1 MAIMVLFAFGC
12 SGGDDSGNGKNSSKI
27 SPVIITEAVRGDA
40 DDPAIWINKN
50 NPAESLILG
59 TDKITNGALYV
70 FDLAG
75 HIIREKTV
83 YGLERPNNVDVE
95 YGLLI
100 SGTPVD
106 IAVVT
111 ERGAHRLRVY
121 RLPDMTPIDNG
132 GIPVFTGEKYR
143 EPMGIALYKRPR
155 DGAVFSIVSR
165 KEGARNGRYLW
176 QYLLEDDGH
185 GGVTG
190 TKVREFGLFSG
201 KKEIEAVAVDDE
213 LGYVYYSDERAGIRK
228 YHADPSAANADVELT
243 IIDTSGYG
251 GDNEGISLYK
261 INDGTGYLI
270 VFFFFRMLH
279 RKKMIVLDRYFYDL
293 FIRGLRDPSAKA
305 APVPWYNLGLLI
317 APRPKG
323 LLILDVPYELSL
335 VRKGEIAL
343 EDWETIFSN
352 YLNCYFAKPAK
363 CLAWCNTELPLDRC
377 VDFFQSVKN
386 IVKK

>member
-1 MAIMVLFAFGC
+1 MKRRNFYRFIILSVIMAIMVLFAFGC

-132 GIPVFTGEKYR
+132 GIPVFTGEEDR

-270 VFFFFRMLH
+270 VSDQGANR
-279 RKKMIVLDRYFYDL
+279 FYIYPREGVPGNPHQHEVVKSVHLSTSESDGSDMTNTAVSASFPAGLFVAMSNEGTFHYYSWTDIAGSDL
-293 FIRGLRDPSAKA
+293 
-305 APVPWYNLGLLI
+305 VI
-317 APRPKG
+317 APNG
-323 LLILDVPYELSL
+323 I
-335 VRKGEIAL
+335 
-343 EDWETIFSN
+343 
-352 YLNCYFAKPAK
+352 KP
-363 CLAWCNTELPLDRC
+363 
-377 VDFFQSVKN
+377 
-386 IVKK
+386 

>member
-1 MAIMVLFAFGC
+1 MQPVSRCIADERPDVMKRRNFYRFIILSVIMAIMVLFAFGC

-270 VFFFFRMLH
+270 VSDQGASR
-279 RKKMIVLDRYFYDL
+279 FYIYPREGVPGNPHQHEVVKSVHLSTSESDGSDMTNTAVSASFPAGLFVAMSNEGTFHYYSWTDIAGSDL
-293 FIRGLRDPSAKA
+293 
-305 APVPWYNLGLLI
+305 VI
-317 APRPKG
+317 APNG
-323 LLILDVPYELSL
+323 I
-335 VRKGEIAL
+335 
-343 EDWETIFSN
+343 
-352 YLNCYFAKPAK
+352 KP
-363 CLAWCNTELPLDRC
+363 
-377 VDFFQSVKN
+377 
-386 IVKK
+386 